1 MGETTAGRAKRLRI
15 TFIALL
21 AVGATITL
29 LCVALVIGTFRND
42 AAIEGRTGRTT
53 AEVLSVAF
61 DRTLVRFETPD
72 REVHIPEQ
80 GVLYP
85 RGLEEGQLVLVEYDQ
100 DSPDLVRV
108 AGRTASLSLMP
119 LGMVLAGTWIVLV
132 PIVWW
137 LRRSGASLRGQL

>member
-1 MGETTAGRAKRLRI
+1 MVQTTATGRAKRLRV

-21 AVGATITL
+21 VVGVTITL
-29 LCVALVIGTFRND
+29 LCVALLVGTFRND
-42 AAIEGRTGRTT
+42 AAIEERLGRTT
-53 AEVLSVAF
+53 AEVLAVGF

-100 DSPDLVRV
+100 DKPELVRV

-119 LGMVLAGTWIVLV
+119 LGMVLVGTWLVLV
-132 PIVWW
+132 PILWW
-137 LRRSGASLRGQL
+137 LRRSGASLRG